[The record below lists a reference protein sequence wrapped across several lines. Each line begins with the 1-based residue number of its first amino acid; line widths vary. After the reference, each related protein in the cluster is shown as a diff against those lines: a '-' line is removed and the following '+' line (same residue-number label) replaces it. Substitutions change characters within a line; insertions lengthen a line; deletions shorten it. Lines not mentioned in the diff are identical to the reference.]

1 MPSIRFMKTS
11 NFSVD
16 SNKSLTSSIKDGYS
30 LVLFHSTRCPHC
42 GTARNILARLNET
55 VVGCEFGMINLDE
68 NKGIIQTAAKSNLK
82 IEYVPLFVFF
92 ANGTAYMM
100 YAGPLDEGN
109 IRQFI
114 EQVAQ
119 AYADEYTSDGGDQ
132 RTLIDNFEGCD
143 VNDEVCKAD
152 YVKRQQGC
160 YVTMAEAYSNRK

>member
-1 MPSIRFMKTS
+1 MPSIRFMKTTD
-11 NFSVD
+11 FSVD
-16 SNKSLTSSIKDGYS
+16 SNKSLVSSIKDGYS
-30 LVLFHSTRCPHC
+30 LILFHSTRCPHC
-42 GTARNILARLNET
+42 NNAREILSRLNET
-55 VVGCEFGMINLDE
+55 VVGCKFGMINLDE
-68 NKGIIQTAAKSNLK
+68 QKGIVSTANKSNLK

-119 AYADEYTSDGGDQ
+119 SYADEYTDTGGEQ
-132 RTLIDNFEGCD
+132 RTLIDNFEGCN

-160 YVTMAEAYSNRK
+160 YVTMAEAYGNAK

>member
-1 MPSIRFMKTS
+1 MKTGD
-11 NFSVD
+11 FSTD
-16 SNKSLTSSIKDGYS
+16 ANKSLMSSIKDGYS

-42 GTARNILARLNET
+42 ESARRILTRLNDT

-68 NKGIIQTAAKSNLK
+68 NRGIISTANKSNLK

-119 AYADEYTSDGGDQ
+119 AYADEYTSNNRGGDR
-132 RTLIDNFEGCD
+132 RTLIEDFEGCD